1 MDTGF
6 LVCTDC
12 GGSFEFSDSE
22 QQAFAARGFSTPK
35 RCRTCRAA
43 KRRRQANHAPAAA
56 AGAIAVQSAPERP
69 RPRPRPAAEMHS
81 ATCTVCSALT
91 EVPFR
96 PDGVRPI
103 FCLPCLKQR
112 TR

>member
-1 MDTGF
+1 MSERS
-6 LVCTDC
+6 LVCAEC
-12 GGSFEFSDSE
+12 GAAFTFSAEE
-22 QQAFAARGFSTPK
+22 QEQFASRGFAEPK
-35 RCRTCRAA
+35 RCRPCRAA
-43 KRRRQANHAPAAA
+43 KRRRQVGHGGGAVAASPKRPGPMPARQRAPAQLHAA
-56 AGAIAVQSAPERP
+56 VCNTCGAA
-69 RPRPRPAAEMHS
+69 
-81 ATCTVCSALT
+81 T

>member
-1 MDTGF
+1 
-6 LVCTDC
+6 
-12 GGSFEFSDSE
+12 
-22 QQAFAARGFSTPK
+22 
-35 RCRTCRAA
+35 
-43 KRRRQANHAPAAA
+43 
-56 AGAIAVQSAPERP
+56 
-69 RPRPRPAAEMHS
+69 MHS
-81 ATCTVCSALT
+81 ATCTVCASVT

>member
-1 MDTGF
+1 MP
-6 LVCTDC
+6 
-12 GGSFEFSDSE
+12 
-22 QQAFAARGFSTPK
+22 ARQ
-35 RCRTCRAA
+35 R
-43 KRRRQANHAPAAA
+43 APAQLHAA
-56 AGAIAVQSAPERP
+56 VCNTCGAA
-69 RPRPRPAAEMHS
+69 
-81 ATCTVCSALT
+81 T